1 MTHRNGERRAS
12 RWEEPLSTLLRFV
25 ALIAIGYGVVALGG
39 FTKSV
44 PTMIA
49 AVLGIATMIALVVTD
64 RRPASTQRIVVLGAM
79 LFAGAILCFELA
91 PVGWALFAAAAFNL
105 IGKPEIRLRT
115 AVVLVATAGI
125 VFVVATALA
134 ATDDREP
141 IWMSL
146 VVIGL
151 GALGYSRR
159 QRRLRRQQEEELVER
174 SRELEERSL
183 EVIAQTETARAETA
197 RAAALEER
205 NRIAR
210 DMHDLLAHS
219 LGGLVVQLDAADAL
233 LAAGREPAAI
243 ADRIRTSRQ
252 LAVDGLREARQAVRE
267 LRQDEAGPDGAGG
280 DEPADLVARLSTL
293 VRGPVGL
300 QLGVEF
306 EVVGDPR
313 EVPGRVV
320 EAYAAVA
327 REAMTNLNKHAAGAR
342 SVITLIFTA
351 TEIRL
356 EVINSLPGEPTPVE
370 VDHGLAGT
378 GSGLGLPGMRQRFAE
393 IGGSAGAGRQGD
405 RWQVSATWPA
415 PGEEAQREEITGR
428 AAEAE

>member
-1 MTHRNGERRAS
+1 MTDRNGERVAS
-12 RWEEPLSTLLRFV
+12 IWEERLGTLLRFA
-25 ALIAIGYGVVALGG
+25 ALIAIGYGIVALGG

-49 AVLGIATMIALVVTD
+49 AVTGIAATIAVVLTD
-64 RRPASTQRIVVLGAM
+64 RRPGSRFRIVVLAAM
-79 LFAGAILCFELA
+79 LFAGAVLCYELA
-91 PVGWALFAAAAFNL
+91 PIGWALFAAAAFNL
-105 IGKPEIRLRT
+105 IGKPEVRLRI
-115 AVVLVATAGI
+115 AVVLVAAAGV
-125 VFVVATALA
+125 VFVAATALA
-134 ATDDREP
+134 ATDHREP
-141 IWMSL
+141 IWMAL
-146 VVIGL
+146 VVVGL

-174 SRELEERSL
+174 SRQLEERSL
-183 EVIAQTETARAETA
+183 EVIAQTETARAEAA

-243 ADRIRTSRQ
+243 ADRIRTSRR

-267 LRQDEAGPDGAGG
+267 LRRDELGRDELGRD
-280 DEPADLVARLSTL
+280 DEPAELVAGLTTL

-306 EVVGDPR
+306 EVVGEPR
-313 EVPGRVV
+313 VLPAKVV
-320 EAYAAVA
+320 EAFTAVA

-342 SVITLIFTA
+342 SVITVIFTA
-351 TEIRL
+351 AEVRL
-356 EVINSLPGEPTPVE
+356 EVINSLPAEPAPAE

-393 IGGSAGAGRQGD
+393 LGGTVTAGRQGD
-405 RWQVSATWPA
+405 RWQVSATWLEPMA
-415 PGEEAQREEITGR
+415 ATGR
-428 AAEAE
+428 AAEDE

>member
-1 MTHRNGERRAS
+1 VTHRNGERVAS
-12 RWEEPLSTLLRFV
+12 RWEEPLGTLLRFV
-25 ALIAIGYGVVALGG
+25 ALIAIGYGIVALGG
-39 FTKSV
+39 FAKSV

-49 AVLGIATMIALVVTD
+49 AVIGIAAMLAVVVTD
-64 RRPASTQRIVVLGAM
+64 RWPASTFRIVVLAAM
-79 LFAGAILCFELA
+79 LFAGAILGFELA
-91 PVGWALFAAAAFNL
+91 PIGWALFAAAAFNL
-105 IGKPEIRLRT
+105 IGKPEIRLRI
-115 AVVLVATAGI
+115 AVVLVAAAGV

-146 VVIGL
+146 VVVGL

-159 QRRLRRQQEEELVER
+159 QRRLRRRQEEELVER

-183 EVIAQTETARAETA
+183 EVIAQTETARIETA

-219 LGGLVVQLDAADAL
+219 LGGLVAQLDAADAL
-233 LAAGREPAAI
+233 LAAGREPAAV

-252 LAVDGLREARQAVRE
+252 LAVEGLREARQAVRE
-267 LRQDEAGPDGAGG
+267 LRRDEVAGD
-280 DEPADLVARLSTL
+280 DEPADLVARLTTL

-320 EAYAAVA
+320 EAFAAVA
-327 REAMTNLNKHAAGAR
+327 REAMTNLNKHATGAR
-342 SVITLIFTA
+342 SVITVIFTA
-351 TEIRL
+351 SEIRL
-356 EVINSLPGEPTPVE
+356 EVINSIPGGPSPAE

-378 GSGLGLPGMRQRFAE
+378 DSGLGIPGMRQRFAE
-393 IGGSAGAGRQGD
+393 IGGTAYADRHGD
-405 RWQVSATWPA
+405 RWQVSASWPTA
-415 PGEEAQREEITGR
+415 ALEPVEAQRIESTGK

>member
-1 MTHRNGERRAS
+1 MTHRNGEQAAS
-12 RWEEPLSTLLRFV
+12 RWEEPLGTLLRFV

-39 FTKSV
+39 LAKSV

-49 AVLGIATMIALVVTD
+49 AVTGIAAMIAVVVTD
-64 RRPASTQRIVVLGAM
+64 RRPPGTFRIIVLAAM
-79 LFAGAILCFELA
+79 LFAGAVLCFEVA

-105 IGKPEIRLRT
+105 IGKPEISLRI
-115 AVVLVATAGI
+115 AVPLIAAAG

-134 ATDDREP
+134 ATDPREP
-141 IWMSL
+141 FWMS
-146 VVIGL
+146 VVVVGL

-159 QRRLRRQQEEELVER
+159 QRRLRRQQEQELVER
-174 SRELEERSL
+174 SRQLEERSL

-219 LGGLVVQLDAADAL
+219 LGGLVAQLDAADAL
-233 LAAGREPAAI
+233 LAAGCEPAAI

-267 LRQDEAGPDGAGG
+267 LRRDESADGDG
-280 DEPADLVARLSTL
+280 PADLVARLTTL

-306 EVVGDPR
+306 EVVGDAR
-313 EVPGRVV
+313 EVPQRVA
-320 EAYAAVA
+320 EAFTAVA
-327 REAMTNLNKHAAGAR
+327 REAMTNLNKHAAGRR
-342 SVITLIFTA
+342 SVITVIFTVA
-351 TEIRL
+351 EVRL
-356 EVINSLPGEPTPVE
+356 EVINSLPGEPAATD

-378 GSGLGLPGMRQRFAE
+378 GGGLGLPGMRQRFAE
-393 IGGSAGAGRQGD
+393 IGGTVAAGRQGD
-405 RWQVSATWPA
+405 RWQVSAAWPTTQPPGPA
-415 PGEEAQREEITGR
+415 PAQSIESSGK
-428 AAEAE
+428 AVEAE